1 MRKQISAF
9 GLSTLLAASGAWAAN
24 PAEPAAPNPA
34 ERGKWLVTIGGCH
47 DCHTPWIM
55 GPDGPMNDMT
65 RMLSGHPQALVMP
78 PVPALPPGP
87 WGVVASLTNTAWA
100 GPWGVSFT
108 ANLSP
113 DKETGT
119 GNWTDADFMATIR
132 SGRHLGRG
140 RQILPPMPWFNY
152 ATLSDDDLK
161 AIFAYLRTIPP
172 ISNKVPEP
180 WPPPPP
186 PAPPA
191 VPPAQP

>member
-1 MRKQISAF
+1 MRNLTVV
-9 GLSTLLAASGAWAAN
+9 GLLVFLLAAPAFAA
-24 PAEPAAPNPA
+24 PDPSAGPPAASPA

-47 DCHTPWIM
+47 DCHTPWKM
-55 GPDGPMNDMT
+55 GPNGPENDMT
-65 RMLSGHPQALVMP
+65 RMLSGHPQDLVMP

-100 GPWGVSFT
+100 GPWGVSYT

-119 GNWTDADFMATIR
+119 GAWTDADFIATIR

-161 AIFAYLRTIPP
+161 AIYAYLRTIPP

-180 WPPPPP
+180 LPP
-186 PAPPA
+186 PAPAPA
-191 VPPAQP
+191 APTP

>member
-1 MRKQISAF
+1 MRN
-9 GLSTLLAASGAWAAN
+9 LSVVGLLAFLAAV
-24 PAEPAAPNPA
+24 PAAAAPDPAAGPPAASPA

-47 DCHTPWIM
+47 DCHTPWKM
-55 GPDGPMNDMT
+55 GPNGPENDMT
-65 RMLSGHPQALVMP
+65 RMLSGHPQDLVMP

-119 GNWTDADFMATIR
+119 GAWTDADFIATIR

-161 AIFAYLRTIPP
+161 AIYAYLRTIPP

-180 WPPPPP
+180 LPP

-191 VPPAQP
+191 PAPTP